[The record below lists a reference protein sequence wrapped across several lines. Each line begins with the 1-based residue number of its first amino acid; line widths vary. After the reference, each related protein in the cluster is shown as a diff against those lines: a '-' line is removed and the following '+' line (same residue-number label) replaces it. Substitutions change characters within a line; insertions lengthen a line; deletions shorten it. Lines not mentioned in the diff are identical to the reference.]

1 MSISEELGNR
11 KDFYSHLL
19 VFIVVH
25 VLVFILLRVDDDSFP
40 SFLSRML
47 QSITE
52 GKIWFYHEP
61 SGIFVG
67 FVWLFILFVQGIYVF
82 FIKSKNAD

>member
-1 MSISEELGNR
+1 LSISEEMGNR

-25 VLVFILLRVDDDSFP
+25 VLIFIMLRVDDDSFP

-67 FVWLFILFVQGIYVF
+67 FVWLVILFIQGIYVF
-82 FIKSKNAD
+82 FVKNKKAS